1 MNSIL
6 KRIFNL
12 IIDPKKLWRL
22 SKFSAFRIRISF
34 YSDPNPGSQK
44 CPHGSGSI
52 IFYAD
57 PDPGGV
63 NIKKEKL
70 NQQIFNWIF
79 KNDIEKS
86 KWIKKYKFR
95 YYKRI
100 LTFICPVL
108 YSPNEFSRLFYL
120 LDPDTDPG
128 GIFYA
133 DPCKSGFETLQF
145 FWYRMVHSLIKR

>member
-34 YSDPNPGSQK
+34 YADPNPGSQK
-44 CPHGSGSI
+44 SPHGSGSI

-70 NQQIFNWIF
+70 HQQIFNWIF

-86 KWIKKYKFR
+86 KWIKKNINLGITKGSLLLFVQFCIHLMNFLGFFTSWI
-95 YYKRI
+95 RI
-100 LTFICPVL
+100 RIQEAFFMRIRANLDSKHCNFFDIAWFIV
-108 YSPNEFSRLFYL
+108 S
-120 LDPDTDPG
+120 
-128 GIFYA
+128 
-133 DPCKSGFETLQF
+133 
-145 FWYRMVHSLIKR
+145 